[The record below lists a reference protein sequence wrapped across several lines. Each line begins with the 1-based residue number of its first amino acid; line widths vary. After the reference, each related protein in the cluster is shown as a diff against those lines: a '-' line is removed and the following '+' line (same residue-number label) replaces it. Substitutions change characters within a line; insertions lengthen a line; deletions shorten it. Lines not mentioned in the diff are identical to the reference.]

1 MVWGGFS
8 ARGRTPLVRVEG
20 SMNAAK
26 YADVLENYV
35 VHQVR
40 ADYGAPDA
48 AWLQEDLAPCHAAK
62 AAKEVNEV
70 LGLKIL
76 PRVGP

>member
-1 MVWGGFS
+1 
-8 ARGRTPLVRVEG
+8 
-20 SMNAAK
+20 MNAAK

-76 PRVGP
+76 PWVGP